1 MSDKKEAG
9 VYLIEHEHGYIK
21 IGRSEN
27 PKQRLASLRTATP
40 YDLHI
45 LGFIKTND
53 PPKLEARLHEK
64 YDTYQKSGEWYNL
77 PTRVKVHLLELCD
90 LNAEQVAARY
100 GRSEEKRRE
109 NTLRYQGLIGD
120 D

>member
-45 LGFIKTND
+45 LGFIKTDD

-64 YDTYQKSGEWYNL
+64 YDTYQKSGEW
-77 PTRVKVHLLELCD
+77 VVHGGVVGTIVVTNHHHHGGGSVPLGDQSGHQLW
-90 LNAEQVAARY
+90 
-100 GRSEEKRRE
+100 G
-109 NTLRYQGLIGD
+109 GLA
-120 D
+120 